1 MRRINLSLALSACAI
16 CMMPLYAE
24 TNSESI
30 QIINGGEGYRFA
42 TVSLKDL
49 SRVHCASPITNVFYS
64 KEKEIEIKTTG
75 NDAYIKILPRKTT
88 GSEAGEKIEYGSHP
102 RELYVEC
109 SGETFSV
116 VLVPK
121 DLPAQTIVLKAP
133 FADVKKATVY
143 EKSNPYDNTMMDL
156 VKKTFVG
163 DIPDGYEPLHVGKEI
178 NNFKEL
184 SLVHLRSYI
193 GAKYTVAEYIVDAKK
208 SINIYEAMFIP
219 YLKNPL
225 AISIVKT
232 LLEPTETTR
241 MFVVS
246 LNQESESQ
254 NAR

>member
-1 MRRINLSLALSACAI
+1 MKKMNVSMTVLACAI
-16 CMMPLYAE
+16 CISTLHAD
-24 TNSESI
+24 TNSDSI
-30 QIINGGEGYRFA
+30 QIVNGGEGYRFA

-49 SRVHCASPITNVFYS
+49 SRVHCSSPITNVFYS

-88 GSEAGEKIEYGSHP
+88 GGDTGEKIEYGAHP

-121 DLPAQTIVLKAP
+121 DLPAQTIVLKSP

-156 VKKTFVG
+156 VKKAFVG

-178 NNFKEL
+178 KNFREL
-184 SLVHLRSYI
+184 SLVHLRSYV
-193 GAKYTVAEYIVDAKK
+193 GAKYTVAEYIIDAKK
-208 SINIYEAMFIP
+208 SVNVYEAMFIP
-219 YLKNPL
+219 YLKNSL

-232 LLEPTETTR
+232 ILEPTETTR

-246 LNQESESQ
+246 SNQESENN